1 MLVLNSIDT
10 IRKEFPILN
19 QQVNGKPLVYF
30 DNGATAQKPNS
41 VIDAESRY
49 YQELNANIHRGVH
62 FLSQKA
68 TDAFEETRSY
78 IKDFIGAKEREEI
91 IFTSGTTES
100 INIVAQSFRK
110 SGFVK
115 AGDEILISALEHH
128 SNIVPWQMLCQETG
142 AKLVVVPILKNGE
155 IDATAFRQL
164 ISNKTKLVAISHI
177 SNALG
182 SINPVK
188 KFIDWA
194 HAINVPVLIDGAQ
207 AVPHVKL
214 NMLDLDADFYCF
226 SAHKMYGPTGV
237 GILYGKRAWLDKMEP
252 VNGGGEMIATVSF
265 DKTTYAELPHKF
277 EAGTPNI
284 ASVIALKA
292 AAEFIDAIG
301 IETIASI
308 EDELLKY
315 GTQELST
322 IPDLE
327 IIGTAENKA
336 SLISFNIKGLHPY
349 DVGTILDQLGI
360 AVRTGHHCAQPIMD
374 YYGIPGTIRAS
385 FAVYNTKEEIDM
397 LINGLKKAISML
409 K

>member
-301 IETIASI
+301 IENIASI

-315 GTQELST
+315 GTQELSI

>member
-277 EAGTPNI
+277 EAVTPNI

-374 YYGIPGTIRAS
+374 YYGIPGTLRAS
-385 FAVYNTKEEIDM
+385 FAVYNTKEEMDM
-397 LINGLKKAISML
+397 LINGLKKARSML